1 MKDSAVETLI
11 GAVVIAIAAAFFFF
25 VYTTTDRGS
34 AGSGYRVKAE
44 FDNVGAVNVGTDV
57 RMAGIKIG
65 SVVVQELDT
74 ETYQARITMAIDPKV
89 KLADDT
95 TAKVSSEGILGAPF
109 IALEPGGSETYIADG
124 GEIQITQ
131 GAVDLW
137 KLVSEAL
144 FSNKPAEGGNAPQPQ
159 SATPGAPA
167 AEEVPQPS
175 GALQPV
181 PQASDGTGAD
191 GQQ

>member
-11 GAVVIAIAAAFFFF
+11 GAVVIAIAAVFFFF

-44 FDNVGAVNVGTDV
+44 FDNIGAVNVGTDV

-65 SVVVQELDT
+65 SVVAQELST

-95 TAKVSSEGILGAPF
+95 TAKVSSEGLLGAPF
-109 IALEPGGSETYIADG
+109 IALEPGGSETYIANG

-144 FSNKPAEGGNAPQPQ
+144 FSSKPAGGESAPQPQ
-159 SATPGAPA
+159 SATPDAPA
-167 AEEVPQPS
+167 PEQVPQPS
-175 GALQPV
+175 GSTETA
-181 PQASDGTGAD
+181 PQSSDGAGAN